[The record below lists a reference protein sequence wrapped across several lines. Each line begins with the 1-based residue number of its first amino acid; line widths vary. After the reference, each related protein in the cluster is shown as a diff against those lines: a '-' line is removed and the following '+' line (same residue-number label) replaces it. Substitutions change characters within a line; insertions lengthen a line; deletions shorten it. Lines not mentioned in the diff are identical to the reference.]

1 MFADDTQ
8 SYSHCA
14 ISEIPALVHQLSS
27 CIDDL
32 AKSYASL
39 RLQLNPAKT
48 KFIWFSS
55 RVNLTSIPQH
65 FRSIQV
71 CGSVIEC
78 EVVVRDLSVYLDS
91 ELSMKH
97 HVNKIA
103 SACFCHI
110 RRLHQI
116 RHHVSRE
123 VLKQLVTSLVLS
135 RLDYCNAI
143 LASLP
148 ASTLMPLQRA
158 QNAADRLVLGLD
170 R

>member
-1 MFADDTQ
+1 MYNQYLFLTLRSIPYTFADDIQ
-8 SYSHCA
+8 SYSHYA
-14 ISEIPALVHQLSS
+14 ISEIPALVNQLSS

-48 KFIWFSS
+48 EFIWFGT
-55 RVNLTSIPQH
+55 RVKLNRILQC

-78 EVVVRDLSVYLDS
+78 DIVVRDLGVYLDS

-103 SACFCHI
+103 SACFYHI
-110 RRLHQI
+110 RRLRQI
-116 RHHVSRE
+116 RHHVSTE
-123 VLKQLVTSLVLS
+123 VLKQLVTSIILS
-135 RLDYCNAI
+135 RLDYCI
-143 LASLP
+143 
-148 ASTLMPLQRA
+148 
-158 QNAADRLVLGLD
+158 
-170 R
+170 